1 MFSFT
6 YSTISDLNFAIK
18 HQGYQI
24 TRVYETLTYRS
35 SSNFMQPFFAVTSQ
49 MMHAIKRPRDMDKQE
64 YKNIVNNEIN
74 DDPFSL
80 PLEDED
86 LNDDQSYEDID
97 FLKKILKVST
107 NAMSGRIMM
116 KLKDRWQMAKSNE
129 NFMHHLI
136 KDEVVGLK
144 MMKNGRMAMNLINTF
159 NRKDPHINCLVGA
172 IWTSH
177 GRIKLFKLLME
188 VLENCKSA
196 KPLYMD
202 CDSLIYYC
210 DKNEQYSPEIGITE
224 GKLKHEIP
232 EAKDKFV
239 SFHCLGPK
247 RYNLAYLNDEG
258 VLVQHGKF
266 SGLNMKQVCN
276 AYNQVNSTNLDD
288 ILLNGSE
295 IKVPQYKGQTR
306 NTFEKALCN
315 YTLSRKTVGQKRVL
329 IENTKTLVTLPFGY
343 SMQMYLKLQN

>member
-6 YSTISDLNFAIK
+6 YSTFSDLNFAIK

-49 MMHAIKRPRDMDKQE
+49 MMHAIKRPRDMDKQV
-64 YKNIVNNEIN
+64 YKKIVNNEIN

-159 NRKDPHINCLVGA
+159 NRKDPHINCLVVQFG
-172 IWTSH
+172 
-177 GRIKLFKLLME
+177 LLME
-188 VLENCKSA
+188 E
-196 KPLYMD
+196 
-202 CDSLIYYC
+202 
-210 DKNEQYSPEIGITE
+210 
-224 GKLKHEIP
+224 
-232 EAKDKFV
+232 
-239 SFHCLGPK
+239 
-247 RYNLAYLNDEG
+247 
-258 VLVQHGKF
+258 
-266 SGLNMKQVCN
+266 
-276 AYNQVNSTNLDD
+276 
-288 ILLNGSE
+288 
-295 IKVPQYKGQTR
+295 
-306 NTFEKALCN
+306 
-315 YTLSRKTVGQKRVL
+315 
-329 IENTKTLVTLPFGY
+329 
-343 SMQMYLKLQN
+343 